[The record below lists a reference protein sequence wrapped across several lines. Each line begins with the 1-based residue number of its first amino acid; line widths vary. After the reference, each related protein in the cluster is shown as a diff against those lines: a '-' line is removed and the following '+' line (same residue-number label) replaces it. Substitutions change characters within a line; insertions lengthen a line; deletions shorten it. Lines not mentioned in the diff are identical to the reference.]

1 MSDDSK
7 KKQIRIKKTKNGGS
21 KKKQNRDQ
29 KKNRRG
35 RKAKEKRVES
45 FSWRGVGGRA
55 QRLPPWR
62 SKLGRSKK
70 RKETE
75 DCTDVL
81 DE

>member
-1 MSDDSK
+1 MEDQK
-7 KKQIRIKKTKNGGS
+7 KNKIEI
-21 KKKQNRDQ
+21 

-70 RKETE
+70 EKQRKIAPTSWTS
-75 DCTDVL
+75 DT
-81 DE
+81 